1 VLVYGDDRRSDA
13 AGRHMQAKMTPRRR
27 FPRRLTPPG
36 SMLAML
42 SRQFRETRTEPL
54 RQCESETIPYTKGR
68 FAIIGDVQPTSKVEF
83 WRKSNAR
90 ERVQLI
96 QQITMEAPDFL
107 AIVGDLVF
115 CGSSAANWTA
125 FDTLAT
131 PLYDA
136 RVPVFPLLGN
146 HDYGIVRHAAL
157 KHFFTRF
164 PHLER
169 CHWFSRTYGPLGL
182 IFLDSNA
189 RRLPMAQWRRQV
201 RWYKQELQRFEQRP
215 DIRGVLVLLHHPPYT
230 NSVLVSDDLA
240 VQRAFVPPFM
250 QAGKTLAMVS
260 GHVHS
265 YERFTRAAKTFLVTG
280 GGGARSKVYT
290 DWRRRH
296 RDDCFNGPP
305 LRGFHF
311 LLLTPL
317 STRLEIEMQGL
328 QQRHGGFET
337 LDCLTIPF

>member
-1 VLVYGDDRRSDA
+1 
-13 AGRHMQAKMTPRRR
+13 MQAKMTPGRS
-27 FPRRLTPPG
+27 FPRRLTPSG

-42 SRQFRETRTEPL
+42 KQHCGETRAEPP
-54 RQCESETIPYTKGR
+54 RQCESIPYNKGR
-68 FAIIGDVQPTSKVEF
+68 FAIIGDVQPTSRVEF

-96 QQITMEAPDFL
+96 QQITMEVPDFL

-131 PLYDA
+131 PLYNA

-157 KHFFTRF
+157 RHFFTRF

-189 RRLPMAQWRRQV
+189 RRLPMTQWRKQV
-201 RWYKQELQRFEQRP
+201 RWYKQELQHFEQRP

-230 NSVLVSDDLA
+230 NSTLVADDLA

-250 QAGKTLAMVS
+250 QARKTLAMIS

-265 YERFTRAAKTFLVTG
+265 YERFTRATKTFLVTG

-296 RDDCFNGPP
+296 LDDCFDGPP

-317 STRLEIEMQGL
+317 STRLEIEMRGL
-328 QQRHGGFET
+328 RQHHGGFET
-337 LDCLTIPF
+337 LDYLAIPWASSPI

>member
-1 VLVYGDDRRSDA
+1 MHVKLTP
-13 AGRHMQAKMTPRRR
+13 GRTS
-27 FPRRLTPPG
+27 PRRLTFP
-36 SMLAML
+36 SSLLARL
-42 SRQFRETRTEPL
+42 TKPCEETHADAPQ
-54 RQCESETIPYTKGR
+54 QCENEIIPYNKGR

-96 QQITMEAPDFL
+96 QQITTEVPDFL

-157 KHFFTRF
+157 AHFFTRF
-164 PHLER
+164 PHLGR
-169 CHWFSRTYGPLGL
+169 RHWFSRTYGPLGL
-182 IFLDSNA
+182 IFLDSNV
-189 RRLPMAQWRRQV
+189 RRLPAVQWREQLH
-201 RWYKQELQRFEQRP
+201 WYIKELQRFEQRS
-215 DIRGVLVLLHHPPYT
+215 DIQGILVLLHHPPYT
-230 NSVLVSDDLA
+230 NSTLVSDDIE
-240 VQRAFVPPFM
+240 VQRSFVPPFM
-250 QAGKTLAMVS
+250 QARKTLAMVS

-265 YERFTRAAKTFLVTG
+265 YERYTRAEKTFLVTG
-280 GGGARSKVYT
+280 GGGARSKLYT
-290 DWRRRH
+290 GRLRRH
-296 RDDCFNGPP
+296 HDDCFDGPP

-311 LLLTPL
+311 LLLTPF
-317 STRLEIEMQGL
+317 STRLEIEMRGL

-337 LDCLTIPF
+337 LDSLSIPWVSNPM

>member
-1 VLVYGDDRRSDA
+1 
-13 AGRHMQAKMTPRRR
+13 MQAKMTPRRS

-36 SMLAML
+36 SMLAIL
-42 SRQFRETRTEPL
+42 KQHFGKTRVEPPQ
-54 RQCESETIPYTKGR
+54 QCESIPYNKGR
-68 FAIIGDVQPTSKVEF
+68 FTIIGDVQPTSRVEF

-96 QQITMEAPDFL
+96 QQITMETPDFL

-136 RVPVFPLLGN
+136 CVPVFPLLGN
-146 HDYGIVRHAAL
+146 HDYGIMRHAAL
-157 KHFFTRF
+157 RHFFTRF

-189 RRLPMAQWRRQV
+189 RRLPVAQWRKQV
-201 RWYKQELQRFEQRP
+201 RWYKQEIQRFEQRP

-230 NSVLVSDDLA
+230 NSILISDDLA

-250 QAGKTLAMVS
+250 QARKTLAMIS

-265 YERFTRAAKTFLVTG
+265 Y
-280 GGGARSKVYT
+280 S
-290 DWRRRH
+290 
-296 RDDCFNGPP
+296 
-305 LRGFHF
+305 
-311 LLLTPL
+311 
-317 STRLEIEMQGL
+317 
-328 QQRHGGFET
+328 
-337 LDCLTIPF
+337 

>member
-1 VLVYGDDRRSDA
+1 
-13 AGRHMQAKMTPRRR
+13 MQAKMTPRRS

-42 SRQFRETRTEPL
+42 KQRFGETRAEPPQ
-54 RQCESETIPYTKGR
+54 QCESIPYNKGR

-83 WRKSNAR
+83 WRKSNAQ

-96 QQITMEAPDFL
+96 QQITMEVPDFL

-131 PLYDA
+131 PLYNA
-136 RVPVFPLLGN
+136 CVPVFPLLGN
-146 HDYGIVRHAAL
+146 HDYGIVRQAAL
-157 KHFFTRF
+157 RYFFTRF

-189 RRLPMAQWRRQV
+189 RRLPVTQWRKQI

-230 NSVLVSDDLA
+230 NSVLVSDNLA
-240 VQRAFVPPFM
+240 VQRAFVPLFM
-250 QAGKTLAMVS
+250 QARKTMAMIS

-265 YERFTRAAKTFLVTG
+265 YERFTRAEKTFLVTG

-296 RDDCFNGPP
+296 FDDCFDGPP

-317 STRLEIEMQGL
+317 STRLEIEMRGL
-328 QQRHGGFET
+328 QQCHGGFET
-337 LDCLTIPF
+337 LDYLAIPWVSRPR

>member
-1 VLVYGDDRRSDA
+1 
-13 AGRHMQAKMTPRRR
+13 MQVKMTPRKS
-27 FPRRLTPPG
+27 FPQRLTSSG
-36 SMLAML
+36 SMLAMFKQ
-42 SRQFRETRTEPL
+42 RFRETHAEPS
-54 RQCESETIPYTKGR
+54 RQCESIPYNKGR
-68 FAIIGDVQPTSKVEF
+68 FAIIGDVQHTSKVEF
-83 WRKSNAR
+83 WRKSNAW
-90 ERVQLI
+90 ECVQLI

-131 PLYDA
+131 PLNDA

-182 IFLDSNA
+182 IFLDSNV
-189 RRLPMAQWRRQV
+189 RRLPVAQWRKQV
-201 RWYKQELQRFEQRP
+201 RWYQQELQRFEQMP

-230 NSVLVSDDLA
+230 NSILVSDDLT

-250 QAGKTLAMVS
+250 QARKTLAMVS

-265 YERFTRAAKTFLVTG
+265 YERFTRTEKTFLVTG

-296 RDDCFNGPP
+296 LDDGFDGPS

-317 STRLEIEMQGL
+317 STRLEIEMRGL
-328 QQRHGGFET
+328 QQQHGGFET
-337 LDCLTIPF
+337 LDCFTLPWASRSV

>member
-1 VLVYGDDRRSDA
+1 MLCLTSSCPGAQAGGETALLDRCRPGRGGSEAYGQAWVVLMHGDDRRSDA
-13 AGRHMQAKMTPRRR
+13 AGEHMQAKMTPRRS
-27 FPRRLTPPG
+27 FPQRLISSG
-36 SMLAML
+36 SLL
-42 SRQFRETRTEPL
+42 SILKRHFGDTRVEPS
-54 RQCESETIPYTKGR
+54 RQCESIPYNKGR
-68 FAIIGDVQPTSKVEF
+68 FAIIGDVQPTSKIEF

-96 QQITMEAPDFL
+96 QQITMEIPDFL

-125 FDTLAT
+125 FDTLAA

-157 KHFFTRF
+157 RHFFTRF

-189 RRLPMAQWRRQV
+189 RRLSVVQWRKQV
-201 RWYKQELQRFEQRP
+201 RWYKQEIQRFEQRP

-230 NSVLVSDDLA
+230 NSILVSDDLA
-240 VQRAFVPPFM
+240 VQRAFVPPF
-250 QAGKTLAMVS
+250 
-260 GHVHS
+260 
-265 YERFTRAAKTFLVTG
+265 
-280 GGGARSKVYT
+280 
-290 DWRRRH
+290 
-296 RDDCFNGPP
+296 
-305 LRGFHF
+305 
-311 LLLTPL
+311 
-317 STRLEIEMQGL
+317 
-328 QQRHGGFET
+328 
-337 LDCLTIPF
+337 